1 MTIDDASQIYY
12 INKEIKAL
20 YRELAEL
27 KQQSFFKP
35 IIISDM
41 PHGGDTKDLYV
52 EYTSSVLEIEDMI
65 RYSLMKL
72 QRERK
77 KIEQFLDTVK
87 DSELR
92 LILRLRC
99 INNMNWQEIGDEI
112 GMDRRTAS
120 RKFYNYFKVA
130 HNAH

>member
-1 MTIDDASQIYY
+1 MTFEDANQIYY
-12 INKEIKAL
+12 INKELEKL
-20 YRELAEL
+20 YKELADL
-27 KQQSFFKP
+27 KQQSFLKP
-35 IIISDM
+35 ITISDM
-41 PHGGDTKDLYV
+41 PHGGAPKDLFI
-52 EYTSSVLEIEDMI
+52 EYTNSVLETEDMI
-65 RYSLMKL
+65 RYSILKL

-77 KIEQFLDTVK
+77 KFELFLDAVQ

-99 INNMNWQEIGDEI
+99 IKNMNWQEIGDEI

>member
-1 MTIDDASQIYY
+1 MTIEDASQIYY

-20 YRELAEL
+20 YRELADL

-35 IIISDM
+35 ITISDM
-41 PHGGDTKDLYV
+41 PHGVDTKDLYV

-120 RKFYNYFKVA
+120 RKFYNYLKVA

>member
-1 MTIDDASQIYY
+1 MTIEDASQIYY

-20 YRELAEL
+20 YRELADL

-35 IIISDM
+35 ITISDM

>member
-1 MTIDDASQIYY
+1 MTFEEANQIYC
-12 INKEIKAL
+12 INKEIKNL
-20 YRELAEL
+20 YKDLAEL
-27 KQQSFFKP
+27 KQQSFLKP
-35 IIISDM
+35 VSLSDM
-41 PHGGDTKDLYV
+41 PHGGDTKDLFI
-52 EYTSSVLEIEDMI
+52 EYTNSVLETEDMI
-65 RYSLMKL
+65 RYSMLKL

-77 KIEQFLDTVK
+77 KFELFLNEVK
-87 DSELR
+87 DSEER

>member
-1 MTIDDASQIYY
+1 MTFEDANQIYY
-12 INKEIKAL
+12 INKELEKL
-20 YRELAEL
+20 YKELADL
-27 KQQSFFKP
+27 KQQSFLKP
-35 IIISDM
+35 ITISDM
-41 PHGGDTKDLYV
+41 PHGGASKDLFI
-52 EYTSSVLEIEDMI
+52 EYTNSVLETEDMI
-65 RYSLMKL
+65 RYSILKL

-77 KIEQFLDTVK
+77 KFELFLDAVQ

>member
-1 MTIDDASQIYY
+1 MTFEDANQIYC
-12 INKEIKAL
+12 INKELEKL
-20 YRELAEL
+20 YKELADL
-27 KQQSFFKP
+27 KQQSFLKP
-35 IIISDM
+35 ITISDM
-41 PHGGDTKDLYV
+41 PHGGASKDLFI
-52 EYTSSVLEIEDMI
+52 EYTNSVLETEDMI
-65 RYSLMKL
+65 RYSILKL

-77 KIEQFLDTVK
+77 KFELFLDAVQ